1 MTSSSRLAIDVSST
15 TSRSASISSLVGPS
29 PGIQP
34 SAEWIVDA
42 SIPVD
47 SAIRRAARPVGATSA
62 IDALCA
68 LAAAQIS
75 RIVAVLPV
83 PGPPVTIEKPR
94 RERRLDRGPL
104 LGGGDEVRAR
114 AERARRASAA
124 RRGEAGAAVEGARR
138 RALATAGAAGPA
150 SLAGFRTGSASRRR
164 RIVSA
169 SSASSAAVGGR

>member
-1 MTSSSRLAIDVSST
+1 MSSPTARSSVTSSSRLAIDVSST
-15 TSRSASISSLVGPS
+15 TSRSASISSRVGPS

-62 IDALCA
+62 IEALCA

-83 PGPPVTIEKPR
+83 PGPPVTIESRAPNAASTAAHCSGAGIR
-94 RERRLDRGPL
+94 SSV
-104 LGGGDEVRAR
+104 GG
-114 AERARRASAA
+114 
-124 RRGEAGAAVEGARR
+124 AGASS
-138 RALATAGAAGPA
+138 AG
-150 SLAGFRTGSASRRR
+150 SRWASRR
-164 RIVSA
+164 IVAA